1 MKTLTNFF
9 DRIVQRYLPDAFL
22 FAVILTFIVFL
33 MGSIFT
39 SSSPIQMIGH
49 WGDGFWDLLEF
60 AMQMALIVVTGYILA
75 NTTVVKKELAN
86 LSKLANTPEQAIIL
100 VTFVASIASYIN
112 YGFGLVVGALLA
124 RYVARRVPTVD
135 FRILV
140 ASAYSGFL
148 LWHGG
153 LSASAPLLVATEG
166 HFLVDTMGIVPA
178 TDTLFSEANLFI
190 VLTLLFTLPFFN
202 WLLNRTR
209 GVETQ
214 IDSTVWQAQDI
225 VEDEVL
231 VEDEEKTPATR
242 MENSQ
247 IISLLI
253 GVMGL
258 VYIVYHFVQN
268 GFDLNLNIVIFTFLF
283 LGILLHQTPKRYLLS
298 VGEGVKN
305 VGGIVIQFP
314 FYAGI

>member
-1 MKTLTNFF
+1 
-9 DRIVQRYLPDAFL
+9 
-22 FAVILTFIVFL
+22 
-33 MGSIFT
+33 
-39 SSSPIQMIGH
+39 
-49 WGDGFWDLLEF
+49 
-60 AMQMALIVVTGYILA
+60 
-75 NTTVVKKELAN
+75 TVVKKGLAN
-86 LSKLANTPEQAIIL
+86 LSKLANTPGQAIIL

-112 YGFGLVVGALLA
+112 YGFGLVVGAVLW
-124 RYVARRVPTVD
+124 RCVERRVRTVY

-314 FYAGI
+314 FYAGIMGMMVDSGLSEQMSLFFVNISTEFTFPLFTFISAAIVNFFVPSGGGQWAVQGPIMIPAAIEIGADVAKTTMA